1 MQPQERPS
9 AEVCR
14 ILALKRDGK
23 TDQEV
28 ASILHYSTQSAMRRQ
43 LHAFYRQIGVR
54 RNVEAIQIASDQGWI
69 VSPTLV
75 KPFKRA
81 LTARERGIILGVKQ
95 GLTNAEIAKKL
106 HIAENTVK
114 THLKRIFDVTHS
126 TTRTQLVAVFIA
138 NLK

>member
-23 TDQEV
+23 TDQEIALMLYYTLDV
-28 ASILHYSTQSAMRRQ
+28 
-43 LHAFYRQIGVR
+43 VR
-54 RNVEAIQIASDQGWI
+54 KYLYALREPLGAKNNAEMIQIALDQGWI
-69 VSPTLV
+69 VDSILA

-81 LTARERGIILGVKQ
+81 LTAREEDIILGVEQ
-95 GLTNAEIAKKL
+95 GLTNAKIAKKL
-106 HIAENTVK
+106 YLTENTVK

-138 NLK
+138 SLK

>member
-23 TDQEV
+23 TDQEIALMLYYTLDVVRKYLYALREPLGAKNNAEMIQV
-28 ASILHYSTQSAMRRQ
+28 AL
-43 LHAFYRQIGVR
+43 
-54 RNVEAIQIASDQGWI
+54 DQGWI
-69 VSPTLV
+69 VDPILA

-81 LTARERGIILGVKQ
+81 LTAREEDIILGVEQ
-95 GLTNAEIAKKL
+95 GLTNAKIAKKL
-106 HIAENTVK
+106 YLTENTVK

-138 NLK
+138 SLK